1 MEPFPFDKFTKSRIL
16 CFFKL
21 FGNLRLNNFFLSF
34 IKLFLLQHF
43 FFLITAFILIC
54 VAGHKLGKSCFQ
66 GGIPQY
72 CGLPNSNCHTD
83 KAQKRFNYTIKIKL
97 RSFTSNVENGFKK

>member
-1 MEPFPFDKFTKSRIL
+1 
-16 CFFKL
+16 
-21 FGNLRLNNFFLSF
+21 
-34 IKLFLLQHF
+34 
-43 FFLITAFILIC
+43 